1 MKYGN
6 HKVSADGRIFDS
18 KKEYRRY
25 EELKLLLNSGVITDL
40 ETQVKYELVPSQKVN
55 GKIKERPLHY
65 IADFVYKTK
74 DGITIVE
81 DVKSE
86 ITRKTPQYIIKRK
99 LMLFLKGIEAKEV

>member
-55 GKIKERPLHY
+55 GKVKERAICYL
-65 IADFVYKTK
+65 ADFVYKTK

-99 LMLFLKGIEAKEV
+99 LMLFLKGIEVKEV